1 MLSIGDTVY
10 WLSQAQHDA
19 DEGTFPLDISIQKE
33 RIEEIITGESGQSLY
48 RTDYDRHLKAEE
60 TFPSAEA
67 ALKALIEQCETLLLS
82 PETEEASFFAL
93 SD

>member
-33 RIEEIITGESGQSLY
+33 RIEEIITSESGQTLY
-48 RTDYDRHLKAEE
+48 TDYGRHLKAEE
-60 TFPSAEA
+60 TFPSAEE
-67 ALKALIEQCETLLLS
+67 ALKALIEQCENLLLS
-82 PETEEASFFAL
+82 PNTEEATFFAL